1 MSYTL
6 AINSSNVIGSNNNT
20 YQFNFITGSF
30 HAKNMEIAVG
40 SLTMPYAWFN
50 VSSAYINNKIT
61 INVPY
66 LATTKTLDIVLPD
79 GFYQISDINNYIQL
93 QMIANGLYLVSST
106 GSNVYFFQMNVNL
119 NYYNIQVLMSAVPTT
134 VASGAYSGYTL
145 PATGYWSTVSGN
157 GLPTVSSTPAMTLA
171 STGSIAVMIGFNTG
185 TYASLSS
192 SQSISGT
199 LTPIG
204 STVNALLM
212 RCNLINNS
220 LAMPSDILDLIP
232 INTSFGNNLTYNPS
246 FEKFVDI
253 RDGTYNSMTI
263 TFSDQNLN
271 TLYSRDPNIGLS
283 LLIRKKTLLKPI

>member
-1 MSYTL
+1 
-6 AINSSNVIGSNNNT
+6 
-20 YQFNFITGSF
+20 
-30 HAKNMEIAVG
+30 MEIAVG
-40 SLTMPYAWFN
+40 SLTMPYSWFHI
-50 VSSAYINNKIT
+50 SSAYNNNTISIT
-61 INVPY
+61 FPVLPVLSIS
-66 LATTKTLDIVLPD
+66 TKTLAIILPD

-93 QMIANGLYLVSST
+93 QMIANGLYLVST
-106 GSNVYFFQMNVNL
+106 AGLNVYFFQMFVNL
-119 NYYNIQVLMSAVPTT
+119 NYYNIQVILSAVPTT

-171 STGSIAVMIGFNTG
+171 STGSIAVMIGFTTG
-185 TYASLSS
+185 TYASTSI

-204 STVNALLM
+204 SNVNALIM
-212 RCNLINNS
+212 RCNLINNN

-246 FEKFVDI
+246 FEKWIAI

-263 TFSDQNLN
+263 IFADQNLN
-271 TLYSRDPNIGLS
+271 TLYSRDPNIALS
-283 LLIRKKTLLKPI
+283 LLIRKKNI